1 MQRNGSRQKQ
11 RILRFGLL
19 CVVLGA
25 GLLMGLRAQEQ
36 KKQEDKKKDELLVTP
51 RIELKNP
58 LLPGRFHKILVR
70 ANVEWTDTG
79 YDVFQ
84 GQVVQFTADRN
95 SRISLQAG
103 NPVAWCGPDGKDM
116 NTVEQPIKGKNF
128 GALIGRVTRLVSI
141 EEDEESGEEI
151 RNELVRNFY
160 IGSGTSVTMP
170 IDGRLYLGINELVFP
185 DNTGFFRVTFY
196 LR

>member
-1 MQRNGSRQKQ
+1 
-11 RILRFGLL
+11 
-19 CVVLGA
+19 
-25 GLLMGLRAQEQ
+25 MGLRAQEQ

-58 LLPGRFHKILVR
+58 LLPGRIHEILVR

-84 GQVVQFTADRN
+84 GQVVRFTADRN

-103 NPVAWCGPDGKDM
+103 NPVAWCGPDGKDIK
-116 NTVEQPIKGKNF
+116 TVEQPIKGKNF